1 MTLFSQLIPLR
12 LGQIKTRRKCKELKG
27 GLAKEGRRRRRRGK
41 KQIEKGKKKEG
52 QQREKRIK
60 MRKSAHPGA
69 NIWKKK

>member
-1 MTLFSQLIPLR
+1 M
-12 LGQIKTRRKCKELKG
+12 KG